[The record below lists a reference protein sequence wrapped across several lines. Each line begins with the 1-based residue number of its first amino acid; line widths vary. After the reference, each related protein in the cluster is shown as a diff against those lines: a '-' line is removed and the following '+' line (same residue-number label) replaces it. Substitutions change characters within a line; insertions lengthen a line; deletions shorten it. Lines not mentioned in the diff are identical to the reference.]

1 MAIIGA
7 GVTLRGQTQPDSR
20 YTFVLDSTMTSADI
34 GKPVSLKAGS
44 ANTVKIAADG
54 DLILGRLYSFENRSV
69 EGGLTGLKVGTVETR
84 GGFLMNTTGV
94 IAIGNSVVG
103 SATAG
108 SVKAGTDSR
117 NRVCE
122 IPAAGTAVVLF
133 L

>member
-20 YTFVLDSTMTSADI
+20 YTFVLDTGIVAADI

-54 DLILGRLYSFENRSV
+54 DLILGRLYSVEDRGV
-69 EGGLTGLKVGTVETR
+69 EGILVGAVETR